1 MVGDKIVTTTTVT
14 VDQNGHTHAKAILE
28 SQAATF
34 GELQEKVKFI
44 LGVATSFRH
53 FSVKSRN
60 VSNGVFTFFLE
71 VLMILP
77 RLFDDFLTIF
87 L

>member
-34 GELQEKVKFI
+34 GELQEKVKFTQVSQQVLDI
-44 LGVATSFRH
+44 LA
-53 FSVKSRN
+53 
-60 VSNGVFTFFLE
+60 
-71 VLMILP
+71 
-77 RLFDDFLTIF
+77 
-87 L
+87 

>member
-44 LGVATSFRH
+44 PGVMFQQ
-53 FSVKSRN
+53 
-60 VSNGVFTFFLE
+60 
-71 VLMILP
+71 VLDILA
-77 RLFDDFLTIF
+77 
-87 L
+87 

>member
-14 VDQNGHTHAKAILE
+14 EDQNGHTHAKAILE

-44 LGVATSFRH
+44 LGVMFQQVLKN
-53 FSVKSRN
+53 FGVKTT
-60 VSNGVFTFFLE
+60 VGKKV
-71 VLMILP
+71 
-77 RLFDDFLTIF
+77 
-87 L
+87 

>member
-44 LGVATSFRH
+44 LGVMFQQVLDIFR
-53 FSVKSRN
+53 F
-60 VSNGVFTFFLE
+60 
-71 VLMILP
+71 
-77 RLFDDFLTIF
+77 FDDFPPDFYNDFPLNC
-87 L
+87 

>member
-34 GELQEKVKFI
+34 GGLQEKVKFI
-44 LGVATSFRH
+44 LGVMFQQ
-53 FSVKSRN
+53 
-60 VSNGVFTFFLE
+60 
-71 VLMILP
+71 VLDILA
-77 RLFDDFLTIF
+77 
-87 L
+87 